1 MTTAPLPTDVATC
14 AGNAI
19 AWAMRRVG
27 STAYATRCLAFVE
40 DAIERANAL
49 ELFGGDDAHE
59 SGELY
64 DAAANTGVPPA
75 GALVFYDAFGEL
87 FGAHRNWGHV
97 GLALGDGEVIHA
109 WDRVRVDGYRGLAAL
124 TPAPGWS
131 SPRFVG
137 WVPLARALEGSIR
150 RPWPDE
156 EDAAAVARSM
166 QADRFAPEVQPSP
179 GR

>member
-1 MTTAPLPTDVATC
+1 MSTAPLPADVATH
-14 AGNAI
+14 ARNAI

-59 SGELY
+59 SAELY

-87 FGAHRNWGHV
+87 LSTHRNWGHV
-97 GLALGDGEVIHA
+97 GLALGDGDVIHA

-124 TPAPGWS
+124 TPAPGWE

-137 WVPLARALEGSIR
+137 WAPLARVLEGSIR
-150 RPWPDE
+150 REWPADDDPAE
-156 EDAAAVARSM
+156 TASRM
-166 QADRFAPEVQPSP
+166 QTDRFAPRS
-179 GR
+179 G